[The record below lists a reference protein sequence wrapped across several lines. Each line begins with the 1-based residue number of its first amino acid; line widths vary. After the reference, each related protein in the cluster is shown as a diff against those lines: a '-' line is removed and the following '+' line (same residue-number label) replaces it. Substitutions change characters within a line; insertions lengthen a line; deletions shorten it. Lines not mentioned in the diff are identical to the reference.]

1 MTASLPTNQRPDA
14 SVRDYIVP
22 ALSGLM
28 VALGTAYPILTIG
41 CLLMNVAYILL
52 ARPAAVYMLLFSLM
66 PFALVYKVAS
76 FSGVSFFTILE
87 LLVVV
92 VYTMKLR
99 HFRKSFLM
107 FLAVWAVYILLGSSS
122 DPMEWLK
129 QILFPLLVYLFFNY
143 ERPTFKQVIL
153 SLTLGLLL
161 SSVMATFSEHIPEL
175 TAMIRLS
182 RVWGVDDIVYRFSG
196 LYPDPNYYS
205 QELILSIVSL
215 LGLYAYRQ
223 IDWKAIILAGILTY
237 FGIQTASKSF
247 ILMLITVV
255 LIFLLMLVRNKRNGE
270 AILVLL
276 AGAVVVILVATG
288 RIGIFN
294 NMLVRLRE
302 GDFTTGRTR
311 IWGRY
316 MTYFGDNMLRFLFG
330 SGLTAGYYRGLAAH
344 NSYIDLFYYYGLCGT
359 TVLAGSVLRAVR
371 LRREKR
377 LLMNYVPLLCLMAMN
392 MFLSCVTFF
401 DFPFNI
407 ILVLY
412 ALQVDFRGEDTGL
425 PPNDGE

>member
-1 MTASLPTNQRPDA
+1 MTASAPLSKRPGA
-14 SVRDYIVP
+14 GARDYIVP
-22 ALSGLM
+22 ALSGFM
-28 VALGTAYPILTIG
+28 VVLGAAYPILTIG
-41 CLLMNVAYILL
+41 CFLMNVAYILL
-52 ARPAAVYMLLFSLM
+52 APPAAVYMLLFSLM
-66 PFALVYKVAS
+66 PFAQVYKVVS
-76 FSGVSFFTILE
+76 ITGVSMFTILE

-92 VYTMKLR
+92 LHVLKVR

-129 QILFPLLVYLFFNY
+129 QILFPLLVYVFFNY
-143 ERPTFKQVIL
+143 QRPTFKQLIL
-153 SLTLGLLL
+153 SLTLGVLL
-161 SSVMATFSEHIPEL
+161 SSFLATFREQIPGL
-175 TAMIRLS
+175 TNMMRLS
-182 RVWGVDDIVYRFSG
+182 RLWGASEVTYRFAG

-205 QELILSIVSL
+205 QVVILCIASL
-215 LGLYAYRQ
+215 LGMYAYRQ
-223 IDWKAIILAGILTY
+223 MDWKALALTGGLVY
-237 FGIQTASKSF
+237 FGVQTASKSF
-247 ILMLITVV
+247 ILMLAAVMV
-255 LIFLLMLVRNKRNGE
+255 FFLLMLVRNKRNGE
-270 AILVLL
+270 AILILL
-276 AGAVVVILVATG
+276 AGAAVVILVISG
-288 RIGIFN
+288 RIRVFDAI
-294 NMLVRLRE
+294 LQRLRT
-302 GDFTTGRTR
+302 GDLTTGRTR
-311 IWGRY
+311 TWDRY

-359 TVLAGSVLRAVR
+359 AVLAGSVLRAVR

-412 ALQVDFRGEDTGL
+412 ALQVDFQGEDTGL
-425 PPNDGE
+425 RLKDGE